1 MFGISCAPEMY
12 NKIIHQA
19 LGGLTGVSSI
29 YDDII
34 VHGKN
39 EEERCRNLELLLQRI
54 QAKGLTLSVD
64 KCHFN
69 MPQIEFMGHILSEHG
84 IGVAES
90 KVTATRDARRP
101 QIVSEVKSF
110 MGLVNFTIRFIPNL
124 ATLGESLNRL
134 MKKEQPFVWG
144 KEQDAAFV
152 KLKEV
157 LTNASSLAYFDVNA
171 KTQVIADACPVG
183 LGAVLVQI
191 QGEDYKIICYAS
203 VYCRISNADTLKRR
217 KKR

>member
-1 MFGISCAPEMY
+1 
-12 NKIIHQA
+12 
-19 LGGLTGVSSI
+19 
-29 YDDII
+29 
-34 VHGKN
+34 
-39 EEERCRNLELLLQRI
+39 
-54 QAKGLTLSVD
+54 
-64 KCHFN
+64 

-124 ATLGESLNRL
+124 TTLGESLNRL

-157 LTNASSLAYFDVNA
+157 LANASA
-171 KTQVIADACPVG
+171 
-183 LGAVLVQI
+183 
-191 QGEDYKIICYAS
+191 
-203 VYCRISNADTLKRR
+203 
-217 KKR
+217 

>member
-1 MFGISCAPEMY
+1 
-12 NKIIHQA
+12 
-19 LGGLTGVSSI
+19 
-29 YDDII
+29 
-34 VHGKN
+34 
-39 EEERCRNLELLLQRI
+39 
-54 QAKGLTLSVD
+54 
-64 KCHFN
+64 

-90 KVTATRDARRP
+90 NVTATRDARRP

-110 MGLVNFTIRFIPNL
+110 MGLVNFTRRLIPNL
-124 ATLGESLNRL
+124 VTLGESLNRL
-134 MKKEQPFVWG
+134 MKKEQPFVWR